1 MTGPEPVRS
10 EKQRMLAGELYL
22 SADPELVA
30 ERLRAR
36 QQVREYDATAPA
48 ETARRAALL
57 AGLFGRLGAPVEIE
71 PPFHCDYGYNIDA
84 GSGLYM
90 NVGCVVLDCAA
101 VTIGSNV
108 LCAPYVQIYTAYH
121 PLDPEVR
128 RQGRELA
135 RPVAIGDDVWLGGGV
150 IVCPG
155 VSIGEGT
162 TIAAG
167 SVVTRDIP
175 SRVLAA
181 GNPCRVLRP
190 LEAKG

>member
-1 MTGPEPVRS
+1 MTEHPPQPVS
-10 EKQRMLAGELYL
+10 PT
-22 SADPELVA
+22 SPTS
-30 ERLRAR
+30 LR
-36 QQVREYDATAPA
+36 E
-48 ETARRAALL
+48 L

-71 PPFHCDYGYNIDA
+71 PPFHCDYGYNIAA
-84 GSGLYM
+84 GLGLYM

-108 LCAPYVQIYTAYH
+108 LCGPYVQIYTAYH

-128 RQGRELA
+128 RQGHELA

-175 SRVLAA
+175 PRVLVA

-190 LEAKG
+190 IEAKG